1 MNHEENEKKQQEA
14 EKVLFYQGTT
24 RLSSPPFIHC
34 NFYIFSLRLDY
45 DESILPSNNFTL
57 ITTITIDDF
66 SYLSILSSL
75 WKASTIFSIYL
86 PKAILVEDFEYL
98 LSLYTFPS
106 NMLLIVRKQ
115 QDEDK
120 GIPYSEMTNLAIQ
133 YCQTTHY
140 MIIDPGLLF
149 YCICQL

>member
-1 MNHEENEKKQQEA
+1 MRRNNKKQKKYYSIKE
-14 EKVLFYQGTT
+14 LLDFLLYH
-24 RLSSPPFIHC
+24 SFIVFIIC
-34 NFYIFSLRLDY
+34 FSLRLDY

-106 NMLLIVRKQ
+106 NMMLIVRKQ

-149 YCICQL
+149 YGIYQL